1 MNSFAK
7 KITAVALAV
16 GMTVTAIP
24 IAAFAAISTSGSA
37 DTVKDGFVYADGT
50 KFMLDGSPYYYA
62 GTNCYYLTF
71 KSKASVDN
79 VFDDASAM
87 GLKVIRVWGNIDVGV
102 KTDQVS
108 NGKPVFTNNNDG
120 SGEKDGIYFQY
131 FDKELGKPVV
141 NEGADGLQKLD
152 YAIYQAEQHDMKLLI
167 TFTNYWDAFGGMGQY
182 IDWAEQ
188 IGITGLQ
195 KDDFYTNETIKQ
207 WYKDYINTLLN
218 HENVY
223 TGRKLKDEPGV
234 FAWELANEPRCS
246 SDAQCVDNILYNWAK
261 EMSEYVKSIDPYH
274 MVSLGDEGFFN
285 KAYGYYDDYTTSNYP
300 FYGAEG
306 VDFEKLMT
314 IDTLDFGT
322 PHLYLD
328 QWGLKHT
335 GSGQDDLLWF
345 KIHGETCAELDKPVI
360 LEEFGLTD
368 KTIRDSEYSQWF
380 EVLEGG
386 VYDNVE
392 YAGTN
397 YWMIASYVDGELYPD
412 YDQYTVYGPEGE
424 VTESTRLL
432 IMEHAANMQKKN
444 IVNSLDVTKTSFDRT
459 SGGDVSV
466 NVILKMG
473 TVSGVSLDGN
483 ALTNGTEYT
492 ISGNTIT
499 LKADYLKTLELKNHV
514 FTVNCTEGNSPKL
527 TVSVSDS
534 SIPDPVLTPEFA
546 TVDKNSRKVSDLSIA
561 FDKKTS
567 EFRGISVNGTKL
579 TEGVDYTVSG
589 DTAII
594 SKAYISALPE
604 GTTTLVF
611 DFYEGKDCEFALT
624 VTDTSALENIDT
636 FESYASDDEL
646 WNVYKRN
653 TNGNELSLALAD
665 KNGGNALAFGY
676 DVGSSA
682 GYCGVDNA
690 FKSRDVSSYKGIS
703 LWVEGDG
710 SGNTLTVQFKDGND
724 NYFEY
729 QITLDFTSGK
739 TFEIPFD
746 DFAPP
751 SWQSSDNTP
760 DTTKIEQFSLYAG
773 GGEKTTTGTCYIDDI
788 YFYSGEEKTG
798 AYLIDTSGTFDA
810 ASPASILTR
819 LVLNGQS
826 ITSVVCGNYTLD
838 SSKDYSW
845 NGSQV
850 TLNTSYLETLSN
862 GKYSLT
868 YNFSDGTSDSYALT
882 VKNAGGT
889 VHEHSYTSAVT
900 KEATCTESGTVTYTC
915 SCGDSYTETIPA
927 KGHSYELV
935 SSTAADCTSEGTN
948 TYRCSVCGDTY
959 TETSSVRG
967 HDYQLVSSKAADCT
981 NEGSETYKCSY
992 CGDTYTATT
1001 PALGHSYKETVVEAT
1016 EASQGYTLHTCER
1029 CGDSYKDN
1037 FTDYNKP
1044 AQQTETVLFSGK
1056 ASCGYWGQ
1064 ALSLNTKK
1072 NSGDLDPAVFTEGG
1086 CLYAEFNGNA
1096 NEIEIIMQSWSGGA
1110 NWQRISPDE
1119 TGTADSGMQYAKWS
1133 YDTITSQYGAALST
1147 LDKLHVAVRNSSL
1160 EVTKLSY
1167 ISDGSTT
1174 GGDKED
1180 TDDTDDTD
1188 DTKQGYIQYY
1198 YGNAWCGAWGQALGY
1213 STAKNGGEIDVNDI
1227 KKGGYFYIEYTGDYQ
1242 KAELIL
1248 QSWSGGAGWLRLS
1261 PTESGYGTDGYY
1273 AKWSYDSIVSAY
1285 GSDLSTID
1293 KIYIGASDGSINV
1306 IKLQYA
1312 GI

>member
-1 MNSFAK
+1 MVSFAK
-7 KITAVALAV
+7 KITAAALAV

-24 IAAFAAISTSGSA
+24 FAAFAAISTSGSSA
-37 DTVKDGFVYADGT
+37 ATKDGFVYADGT

-71 KSKASVDN
+71 KSKESVDN
-79 VFDDASAM
+79 VFNDAEAM
-87 GLKVIRVWGNIDVGV
+87 GLKVIRVWGNMDVGV

-120 SGEKDGIYFQY
+120 PGEKDGIYFQY
-131 FDKELGKPVV
+131 FDKNLGKPVV

-195 KDDFYTNETIKQ
+195 KEDFYTNETIKQ
-207 WYKDYINTLLN
+207 WYKDYVNTLLN

-246 SDAQCVDNILYNWAK
+246 SDAQCEDNILYNWAK
-261 EMSEYVKSIDPYH
+261 EMSEYVKSVDPYH

-285 KAYGYYDDYTTSNYP
+285 KPYGYYDDYTTSNYP
-300 FYGAEG
+300 FYGCEG

-380 EVLEGG
+380 EVLEGD

-397 YWMIASYVDGELYPD
+397 YWMIASYIDGVLYPD

-432 IMEHAANMQKKN
+432 IMEHAENMQKKN
-444 IVNSLDVTKTSFDRT
+444 IVNSLDVTKTSFDRS
-459 SGGDVSV
+459 SGGDISV
-466 NVILKMG
+466 NAILKMG
-473 TVSGVSLDGN
+473 TLSGVSLDGN

-492 ISGNTIT
+492 ISGNKIT
-499 LKADYLKTLELKNHV
+499 LKADYLKTLELKNYV

-546 TVDKNSRKVSDLSIA
+546 TVDKNSRKISDLSIA

-567 EFRGISVNGTKL
+567 EFKGISVNGTKL

-594 SKAYISALPE
+594 SKSYISSLAE

-624 VTDTSALENIDT
+624 VTDTSTIENIDT
-636 FESYASDDEL
+636 FESYTSDDEL
-646 WNVYKRN
+646 YDVYKRN
-653 TNGNELSLALAD
+653 ANGNELSLSLAD
-665 KNGGNALAFGY
+665 KNGGKALAFGY
-676 DVGSSA
+676 NVGSSA
-682 GYCGVDNA
+682 GYCGIDNA

-703 LWVEGDG
+703 LWVEGDN

-729 QITLDFTSGK
+729 QITLDFTSGRI
-739 TFEIPFD
+739 FEIPFD
-746 DFAPP
+746 DFVPP
-751 SWQSSDNTP
+751 SWQSSGNTP

-773 GGEKTTTGTCYIDDI
+773 GGEKVESGTCYVDDI
-788 YFYSGEEKTG
+788 YFYSAEEKTG
-798 AYLIDTSGTFDA
+798 AYLVDTSGTYDA
-810 ASPASILTR
+810 DAPAGILTR
-819 LVLNGQS
+819 LVLAGQS
-826 ITSVVCGNYTLD
+826 ITSIVCGDYTLD

-850 TLNTSYLETLSN
+850 ALNTSYLETLLN
-862 GKYSLT
+862 GKYCLV
-868 YNFSDGTSDSYALT
+868 YNFSDGTSDTFALT
-882 VKNAGGT
+882 VKGKDEPT
-889 VHEHSYTSAVT
+889 QHEHSYTSATT
-900 KEATCTESGTVTYTC
+900 KEATCTESGTITYIC
-915 SCGDSYTETIPA
+915 ACGDSYTKTISA
-927 KGHSYELV
+927 KGHSYELI

-959 TETSSVRG
+959 TETSSVTG
-967 HDYQLVSSKAADCT
+967 HNYQLVSSTAADCT
-981 NEGSETYKCSY
+981 NEGSETYKCSR
-992 CGDTYTATT
+992 CGNTYTNTIS
-1001 PALGHSYKETVVEAT
+1001 ALGHSYTETVVEAT
-1016 EASQGYTLHTCER
+1016 EDSQGYTLHTCER
-1029 CGDSYKDN
+1029 CGYNYKDN

-1044 AQQTETVLFSGK
+1044 AEQKETVLFSGS
-1056 ASCGYWGQ
+1056 ASCWNWGQ
-1064 ALSLNTKK
+1064 ALSLDCVK
-1072 NSGDLDPAVFTEGG
+1072 NGGKVDPSDFTQGG
-1086 CLYAEFNGNA
+1086 YLYAEFTGTA
-1096 NEIEIIMQSWSGGA
+1096 DEIEIIMQSWSGGA

-1119 TGTADSGMQYAKWS
+1119 TGTTDSGTQYAKWS
-1133 YDTITSQYGAALST
+1133 YDTITSQYGAPLST
-1147 LDKLHVAVRNSSL
+1147 LDKLHLAVRNGWL
-1160 EVTKLSY
+1160 NVTKFSY
-1167 ISDGSTT
+1167 VSGGNGNT
-1174 GGDKED
+1174 GDTGD
-1180 TDDTDDTD
+1180 TGDTD
-1188 DTKQGYIQYY
+1188 DTKNGYIQYY

-1213 STAKNGGEIDVNDI
+1213 NTAKNGGEIDVNDI
-1227 KKGGYFYIEYTGDYQ
+1227 KEGGYFYIEYTGDYQ
-1242 KAELIL
+1242 KAELIF
-1248 QSWSGGAGWLRLS
+1248 QSWSGGAGWLRMS

>member
-1 MNSFAK
+1 MVSFAK
-7 KITAVALAV
+7 KITAAALAV

-24 IAAFAAISTSGSA
+24 FAAFAAISTSGSSA
-37 DTVKDGFVYADGT
+37 TTKDGFVYADGT
-50 KFMLDGSPYYYA
+50 KFMLDGSPFYYA

-71 KSKASVDN
+71 KSQDAVDN
-79 VFDDASAM
+79 VFKDAEAM
-87 GLKVIRVWGNIDVGV
+87 GLKVIRVWGNLDVGV
-102 KTDQVS
+102 KTGTTDS
-108 NGKPVFTNNNDG
+108 EGKPVFTNNNDG
-120 SGEKDGIYFQY
+120 PGEKDGIYFQY
-131 FDKELGKPVV
+131 FDKNLGKPVV

-195 KDDFYTNETIKQ
+195 KEDFYTNETIKQ
-207 WYKDYINTLLN
+207 WYKDYVNTLLN

-246 SDAQCVDNILYNWAK
+246 SDAQCEDNILYNWAK
-261 EMSEYVKSIDPYH
+261 EMSEYVKSVDPYH

-285 KAYGYYDDYTTSNYP
+285 KPYGYYDDYTTSNYP
-300 FYGAEG
+300 FYGCEG

-380 EVLEGG
+380 EVLEGD

-397 YWMIASYVDGELYPD
+397 YWMIASYVDGVLYPD

-432 IMEHAANMQKKN
+432 IMEHAENMQKKN
-444 IVNSLDVTKTSFDRT
+444 IVNSLDVTKTSFDRS
-459 SGGDVSV
+459 SGGDISV
-466 NVILKMG
+466 NAILKMG
-473 TVSGVSLDGN
+473 TLSGVSLDGN

-492 ISGNTIT
+492 ISGNKIT
-499 LKADYLKTLELKNHV
+499 FKADYLKTLELKNYV

-546 TVDKNSRKVSDLSIA
+546 TVDKNSRKISDLSIA

-594 SKAYISALPE
+594 GKSYISSLAE

-624 VTDTSALENIDT
+624 VTDTSTLENIDT
-636 FESYASDDEL
+636 FESYTSDDEL
-646 WNVYKRN
+646 YDVYKKN
-653 TNGNELSLALAD
+653 ANGNELSLSLAD
-665 KNGGNALAFGY
+665 KSGGKALAFGY
-676 DVGSSA
+676 NVGSSA

-703 LWVEGDG
+703 LWVEGDN

-729 QITLDFTSGK
+729 QITLDFTSGRI
-739 TFEIPFD
+739 FEIPFD

-751 SWQSSDNTP
+751 SWQSSGNTP

-773 GGEKTTTGTCYIDDI
+773 GEKVESGTCYVDDI
-788 YFYSGEEKTG
+788 YFYSAEEKTG
-798 AYLIDTSGTFDA
+798 AYLVDTSGTYDA
-810 ASPASILTR
+810 DAPAGILTR
-819 LVLNGQS
+819 LVLAGQS
-826 ITSVVCGNYTLD
+826 ITSIVCGDYTLD

-850 TLNTSYLETLSN
+850 ALNTSYLETLLN
-862 GKYSLT
+862 GKYSLV
-868 YNFSDGTSDSYALT
+868 YNFSDGTSDTFALT
-882 VKNAGGT
+882 VKGKDEPT
-889 VHEHSYTSAVT
+889 QHEHSYTSATT
-900 KEATCTESGTVTYTC
+900 KEATCTESGTITYTC
-915 SCGDSYTETIPA
+915 SCGDSYTKTISA
-927 KGHSYELV
+927 KGHSFELI

-948 TYRCSVCGDTY
+948 TYRCSVCGNTY
-959 TETSSVRG
+959 TETSSVTG
-967 HDYQLVSSKAADCT
+967 HNYQLVSSTAADCT
-981 NEGSETYKCSY
+981 NEGSETYKCSR
-992 CGDTYTATT
+992 CGNTYTNTT
-1001 PALGHSYKETVVEAT
+1001 SALGHSYTDTVVEAT
-1016 EASQGYTLHTCER
+1016 EDSQGYTLHTCER
-1029 CGDSYKDN
+1029 CGYNYKDN

-1044 AQQTETVLFSGK
+1044 AEQKETVLFSGS
-1056 ASCGYWGQ
+1056 ASCWNWGQ
-1064 ALSLNTKK
+1064 ALSLDFVK
-1072 NSGDLDPAVFTEGG
+1072 NGGKVDPSDFTQGG
-1086 CLYAEFNGNA
+1086 YLYAEFTGTA
-1096 NEIEIIMQSWSGGA
+1096 DEIEIIMQSWSGGA

-1119 TGTADSGMQYAKWS
+1119 TGTTDSGAQYAKWS
-1133 YDTITSQYGAALST
+1133 YDTITSQYGAPLST
-1147 LDKLHVAVRNSSL
+1147 LDKLHLAVRNGWL
-1160 EVTKLSY
+1160 NVTKFSY
-1167 ISDGSTT
+1167 VSGGNGNT
-1174 GGDKED
+1174 GD
-1180 TDDTDDTD
+1180 TGDTD
-1188 DTKQGYIQYY
+1188 DTKNGYIQYY

-1213 STAKNGGEIDVNDI
+1213 NTAKNGGEIDVNDI
-1227 KKGGYFYIEYTGDYQ
+1227 KEGGYFYIEYTGDYQ
-1242 KAELIL
+1242 KAELIF
-1248 QSWSGGAGWLRLS
+1248 QSWSGGAGWLRMS